1 MNSEL
6 IYILLTLIAS
16 AFFSGMEI
24 AFVSANKLEMELAIK
39 NSKRSAKILVN
50 FYKHP
55 GMFIGTMLLGNN
67 ISLVIYG
74 ILMANVLEPIIYD
87 NLLVQSPGLVLL
99 IQVLCSTILIL
110 IAAEFIPKVVF
121 QLNPKRWLVGFSWV
135 LAFIYYL
142 LWVPTRFTIG
152 LSEWILKRVF
162 RSDIA
167 NAKYEL
173 GRVDLNNFV
182 REKTE
187 SNANGDDLEPE
198 IEIFQNA
205 LDFRDV
211 KVRESMSPRNELIA
225 ADISETNEEVIEK
238 FVSSGH
244 SKLLVYRGSVD
255 NIIGYIHSLEM
266 FKNPESVKK
275 ILRPISIVPEATR
288 AKDVLQL
295 FIKERK
301 NVAVV
306 VDEFGGTAG
315 MVTLEDLVEEIF
327 GEIEDEHD
335 REDLTERKIDNQN
348 FIFSARNEVNYLN
361 DTYQLGIP
369 EKDQYETLAG
379 YVINV
384 FEGLPD
390 VGTVIETDL
399 FFMTIL
405 KVDGPKIEEIHFT
418 LKQYPES

>member
-1 MNSEL
+1 MNNDL
-6 IYILLTLIAS
+6 FYIAITLLAS

-39 NSKRSAKILVN
+39 NSKRSARILVH
-50 FYKHP
+50 FYNNP

-74 ILMANVLEPIIYD
+74 ILMANTLEPTIHLFID
-87 NLLVQSPGLVLL
+87 SMGLVLF
-99 IQVLCSTILIL
+99 IQVIISTILIL
-110 IAAEFIPKVVF
+110 FAAEFIPKVVF

-135 LAFIYYL
+135 LSFIYYL
-142 LWVPTRFTIG
+142 LWIPTKFTIG
-152 LSEWILKRVF
+152 LSELILKNIF
-162 RSDIA
+162 RSNVA
-167 NAKYEL
+167 TAKYEL

-182 REKTE
+182 RVKTE
-187 SNANGDDLEPE
+187 SNSHGEDLEPE

-211 KVRESMSPRNELIA
+211 KVRESMSPRNELEA
-225 ADISETNEEVIEK
+225 VDISASNEEVIQR
-238 FVSSGH
+238 FVSTGH
-244 SKLLVYRGSVD
+244 SKLLVYRGSID

-266 FKNPESVKK
+266 FKNPDSVKK

-288 AKDVLQL
+288 AKDVLHL
-295 FIKERK
+295 FIKESR

-335 REDLTERKIDNQN
+335 KEDLTERKVDSQN
-348 FIFSARNEVNYLN
+348 FIFSARHEVAYLN
-361 DTYQLGIP
+361 DTYQLDIP
-369 EKDQYETLAG
+369 EKDDYETLAG
-379 YVINV
+379 YIIDE
-384 FEGLPD
+384 FEGLPE
-390 VGTVIETDL
+390 VGTVIESDL
-399 FFMTIL
+399 FFITIL

-418 LKQYPES
+418 LKHNPED

>member
-1 MNSEL
+1 MSSDL
-6 IYILLTLIAS
+6 IYIILTLLAS

-39 NSKRSAKILVN
+39 NSKRSAKILVH
-50 FYKHP
+50 FYNNP

-74 ILMANVLEPIIYD
+74 ILMASILEPIIQIYIH
-87 NLLVQSPGLVLL
+87 SEGLVLF
-99 IQVLCSTILIL
+99 IQVLLSTILIL

-135 LAFIYYL
+135 LSLIYYL
-142 LWVPTRFTIG
+142 LWIPTRLTIG
-152 LSEWILKRVF
+152 ISEWILKNIF
-162 RSDIA
+162 RTNVA
-167 NAKYEL
+167 TAKYEL

-182 REKTE
+182 RVKTE
-187 SNANGDDLEPE
+187 GSGNGEEIEPE

-211 KVRESMSPRNELIA
+211 KVRESMTPRNELEA
-225 ADISETNEEVIEK
+225 VDISETNEEVVNRFI
-238 FVSSGH
+238 STGH
-244 SKLLVYRGSVD
+244 SKILVYRGSID
-255 NIIGYIHSLEM
+255 NIIGYVHSLEM

-288 AKDVLQL
+288 AKDVLHL
-295 FIKERK
+295 FIKESR

-335 REDLTERKIDNQN
+335 KEDLIERKIDEQN
-348 FIFSARNEVNYLN
+348 YIFSARHEVAYLN
-361 DTYQLGIP
+361 DTYQLDIP
-369 EKDQYETLAG
+369 EQDDYETLAG
-379 YVINV
+379 YIINKY
-384 FEGLPD
+384 EGLPD

-399 FFMTIL
+399 FFITIL
-405 KVDGPKIEEIHFT
+405 KIDGPKIEEIQFS
-418 LKQYPES
+418 LKQNPER

>member
-1 MNSEL
+1 MNSE
-6 IYILLTLIAS
+6 IVYIILTLLAS

-39 NSKRSAKILVN
+39 NSKRSAKILVH
-50 FYKHP
+50 FYKNP

-74 ILMANVLEPIIYD
+74 VLMANLLEPEIQHY
-87 NLLVQSPGLVLL
+87 VQSPGLVLL
-99 IQVLCSTILIL
+99 IQVFLSTILIL

-142 LWVPTRFTIG
+142 LWVPTRLTIG
-152 LSEWILKRVF
+152 MSEWILRRVF
-162 RSDIA
+162 RSNIT

-173 GRVDLNNFV
+173 GRVDLNNYV

-187 SNANGDDLEPE
+187 SNSSGDNLEPE

-225 ADISETNEEVIEK
+225 ADISEKNEEVIEK

-244 SKLLVYRGSVD
+244 SKILVYRGSID
-255 NIIGYIHSLEM
+255 NIIGYVHSLEM
-266 FKNPESVKK
+266 FKNPDSVKK

-288 AKDVLQL
+288 AKDVLEL
-295 FIKERK
+295 FIRERK
-301 NVAVV
+301 NIAIV

-335 REDLTERKIDNQN
+335 REELTERKIDNQN
-348 FIFSARNEVNYLN
+348 FIFSARNEVHYLN

-369 EKDQYETLAG
+369 EKDEYETLAG
-379 YVINV
+379 YVIHV

-405 KVDGPKIEEIHFT
+405 KVDGPKIEEIQFT
-418 LKQYPES
+418 LKQYPEA

>member
-74 ILMANVLEPIIYD
+74 ILMANLLEPIIYD

-162 RSDIA
+162 RSDIT

-361 DTYQLGIP
+361 DTYQLSIP
-369 EKDQYETLAG
+369 EKDEYETLAG

>member
-1 MNSEL
+1 MNNEIL
-6 IYILLTLIAS
+6 YIILTLLAS

-39 NSKRSAKILVN
+39 NSKRSASILGHFFSN
-50 FYKHP
+50 P

-74 ILMANVLEPIIYD
+74 ILMANLLEPFIY
-87 NLLVQSPGLVLL
+87 LLIDSDGLVLL
-99 IQVLCSTILIL
+99 IQVIISTIIIL
-110 IAAEFIPKVVF
+110 FAAEFIPKVVF

-135 LAFIYYL
+135 LSFIYYL
-142 LWVPTRFTIG
+142 LWIPTRFTIS
-152 LSEWILKRVF
+152 LSEWILKTIF
-162 RSDIA
+162 RTNVA

-173 GRVDLNNFV
+173 GRIDLNNFV
-182 REKTE
+182 RVKTE
-187 SNANGDDLEPE
+187 SNSKGDDLEPE

-211 KVRESMSPRNELIA
+211 KVRESMTPRNELEA
-225 ADISETNEEVIEK
+225 VDISESNQEVINR
-238 FVSSGH
+238 FVSTGH
-244 SKLLVYRGSVD
+244 SKILVYRGSID

-266 FKNPESVKK
+266 FKNPDSVKK

-288 AKDVLQL
+288 AKDILHL
-295 FIKERK
+295 FIKESR

-335 REDLTERKIDNQN
+335 KEGLVERKIDDKN
-348 FIFSARNEVNYLN
+348 FTFSARHEVAYLN

-369 EKDQYETLAG
+369 DKDEYETLAG
-379 YVINV
+379 YIIDEY
-384 FEGLPD
+384 EGLPE
-390 VGTVIETDL
+390 VGTVIETDI
-399 FFMTIL
+399 FFITIL
-405 KVDGPKIEEIHFT
+405 KVDGPKIEEIQFT
-418 LKQYPES
+418 LKQNPE

>member
-1 MNSEL
+1 MNYDL
-6 IYILLTLIAS
+6 IYIILTLLAS

-39 NSKRSAKILVN
+39 NSKRSAKILVS
-50 FYKHP
+50 FYNNP

-74 ILMANVLEPIIYD
+74 ILMASLLEPIIQLYIH
-87 NLLVQSPGLVLL
+87 SEGLVLF
-99 IQVLCSTILIL
+99 IQVILSTILIL

-135 LAFIYYL
+135 LSFIYFL
-142 LWVPTRFTIG
+142 LWIPTKLTIG
-152 LSEWILKRVF
+152 ISEWILKNVF
-162 RSDIA
+162 RTNVA
-167 NAKYEL
+167 TAKYEL

-182 REKTE
+182 RVKTE
-187 SNANGDDLEPE
+187 SNSNGEDIEPE

-211 KVRESMSPRNELIA
+211 KVRESMTPRNEMEA
-225 ADISETNEEVIEK
+225 VDISATNDEVIQR
-238 FVSSGH
+238 FISTGH
-244 SKLLVYRGSVD
+244 SKILVYRGSID
-255 NIIGYIHSLEM
+255 NIIGYVHSLEM
-266 FKNPESVKK
+266 FKNPDSVKK

-288 AKDVLQL
+288 AKDVLHL
-295 FIKERK
+295 FIKESR

-306 VDEFGGTAG
+306 VDEYGGTAG

-335 REDLTERKIDNQN
+335 KEDLVERQIDKQN
-348 FIFSARNEVNYLN
+348 YIFSARHEVAYLN
-361 DTYQLGIP
+361 DTYQLEIP
-369 EKDQYETLAG
+369 EKDDYETLAG
-379 YVINV
+379 YIINEY
-384 FEGLPD
+384 EGLPD

-405 KVDGPKIEEIHFT
+405 KIDGPKIEEIQFS
-418 LKQYPES
+418 LKQNPEG

>member
-1 MNSEL
+1 MSEEI
-6 IYILLTLIAS
+6 IYILLTLVAS

-39 NSKRSAKILVN
+39 NSKRSAKILIHFFEN
-50 FYKHP
+50 P

-67 ISLVIYG
+67 IALVIYG
-74 ILMANVLEPIIYD
+74 ILMANILEPSIQTM
-87 NLLVQSPGLVLL
+87 VQSSGLVLL
-99 IQVLCSTILIL
+99 IQVLFSTILIL
-110 IAAEFIPKVVF
+110 ITAEFIPKVVF

-135 LAFIYYL
+135 LALIYL
-142 LWVPTRFTIG
+142 VLWIPTRLTIG

-162 RSDIA
+162 RSDITTT
-167 NAKYEL
+167 KYEL

-187 SNANGDDLEPE
+187 SNSSGDDLEPE

-211 KVRESMSPRNELIA
+211 KVRESMTPRNELIA
-225 ADISETNEEVIEK
+225 ADISESNKDVIDK
-238 FVSSGH
+238 FVNSGH
-244 SKLLVYRGSVD
+244 SKILVYRGSID
-255 NIIGYIHSLEM
+255 NIIGYVHSLEM
-266 FKNPESVKK
+266 FKTPDSVKK

-335 REDLTERKIDNQN
+335 KEDLTERKIDNQN
-348 FIFSARNEVNYLN
+348 FIFSARNEVHYLN

-369 EKDQYETLAG
+369 EKDEYETLAG
-379 YVINV
+379 YVIYV
-384 FEGLPD
+384 FEGLPE
-390 VGTVIETDL
+390 VGTVIETDM

-405 KVDGPKIEEIHFT
+405 KVDGPKIEEIQFT
-418 LKQYPES
+418 LKQKPDS

>member
-1 MNSEL
+1 MNYDL
-6 IYILLTLIAS
+6 IYIILTLLAS

-39 NSKRSAKILVN
+39 NSKRSAKILVS
-50 FYKHP
+50 FYNNP

-74 ILMANVLEPIIYD
+74 ILMASLLEPIIQLYIH
-87 NLLVQSPGLVLL
+87 SEGLVLF
-99 IQVLCSTILIL
+99 IQVILSTILIL

-135 LAFIYYL
+135 LSFIYFL
-142 LWVPTRFTIG
+142 LWIPTKLTIG
-152 LSEWILKRVF
+152 ISEWILKNVF
-162 RSDIA
+162 RTNVA
-167 NAKYEL
+167 TAKYEL

-182 REKTE
+182 RVKTE
-187 SNANGDDLEPE
+187 SNSNGEDIEPE

-211 KVRESMSPRNELIA
+211 KVRESMTPRNEMEA
-225 ADISETNEEVIEK
+225 VDISATNDEVIQR
-238 FVSSGH
+238 FISTGH
-244 SKLLVYRGSVD
+244 SKILVYRGSID
-255 NIIGYIHSLEM
+255 NIIGYVHSLEM
-266 FKNPESVKK
+266 FKNPDSVKK

-288 AKDVLQL
+288 AKDVLHL
-295 FIKERK
+295 FIKESR

-306 VDEFGGTAG
+306 VDEYGGTAG

-335 REDLTERKIDNQN
+335 KEDLVERQIDKQN
-348 FIFSARNEVNYLN
+348 YIFSARHEVAYLN
-361 DTYQLGIP
+361 DTYQLEIP
-369 EKDQYETLAG
+369 EKDDYETLAG
-379 YVINV
+379 YIINEY
-384 FEGLPD
+384 EGLPD

-405 KVDGPKIEEIHFT
+405 KIDGPKIEEVQFS
-418 LKQYPES
+418 LKQNPEG